1 MSDQFLSLDKL
12 TAAADPITSCTRIGH
27 VHLKVSD
34 LERSLQF
41 YCSVL
46 GFELMQYRGAR
57 AALISASGYHH
68 HIALN
73 TGESLGGAPP
83 PRGTT
88 GLDHFAIVYPTRAV
102 LADTIRRLIAS
113 NIALERASDHGV
125 SEAVYVRDPDG
136 ILIELS
142 WDRPAEQWP
151 RTPTG
156 GLAAGDKPLDV
167 QELLQAKIS
176 EQKSSGKA
184 AS

>member
-1 MSDQFLSLDKL
+1 MSNQFVSVDEL
-12 TAAADPITSCTRIGH
+12 TGAADPITSGTRIGH
-27 VHLKVSD
+27 VHLRISD

-41 YCSVL
+41 YCNVL

-57 AALISASGYHH
+57 AALISAGGYHH

-73 TGESLGGAPP
+73 SRQSLGGAPP

-88 GLDHFAIVYPTRAV
+88 GLDHFAIVYPTQAV

-113 NIALERASDHGV
+113 NITIERASDHGV
-125 SEAVYVRDPDG
+125 SEAVYVPDPDG

-142 WDRPAEQWP
+142 WDRPLEQWP

-156 GLAAGDKPLDV
+156 DLAAGDKQLDV
-167 QELLQAKIS
+167 QELLQAS
-176 EQKSSGKA
+176 ELKASGNA

>member
-102 LADTIRRLIAS
+102 LADTIPSANCVEHCS
-113 NIALERASDHGV
+113 
-125 SEAVYVRDPDG
+125 
-136 ILIELS
+136 
-142 WDRPAEQWP
+142 
-151 RTPTG
+151 
-156 GLAAGDKPLDV
+156 
-167 QELLQAKIS
+167 
-176 EQKSSGKA
+176 
-184 AS
+184 

>member
-1 MSDQFLSLDKL
+1 MSDQLASVEKR
-12 TAAADPITSCTRIGH
+12 TSTTDPITSGTRIGH
-27 VHLKVSD
+27 VHLRVSD

-46 GFELMQYRGAR
+46 GFELMQHRGAR
-57 AALISASGYHH
+57 AALISAGGYHH

-73 TGESLGGAPP
+73 TRQCLGGAPP

-102 LADTIRRLIAS
+102 LAATIRRLIAS
-113 NIALERASDHGV
+113 NIPLERASDHGV
-125 SEAVYVRDPDG
+125 SEAVYVSDPDG

-151 RTPTG
+151 RTPAG
-156 GLAAGDKPLDV
+156 GLAAGDNQLDV
-167 QELLQAKIS
+167 QELLQAS
-176 EQKSSGKA
+176 EGKSSGNA

>member
-73 TGESLGGAPP
+73 TGGKFGRRATAP
-83 PRGTT
+83 G
-88 GLDHFAIVYPTRAV
+88 Y
-102 LADTIRRLIAS
+102 
-113 NIALERASDHGV
+113 
-125 SEAVYVRDPDG
+125 
-136 ILIELS
+136 
-142 WDRPAEQWP
+142 DR
-151 RTPTG
+151 T
-156 GLAAGDKPLDV
+156 
-167 QELLQAKIS
+167 
-176 EQKSSGKA
+176 
-184 AS
+184 

>member
-1 MSDQFLSLDKL
+1 M
-12 TAAADPITSCTRIGH
+12 PG
-27 VHLKVSD
+27 V
-34 LERSLQF
+34 
-41 YCSVL
+41 
-46 GFELMQYRGAR
+46 
-57 AALISASGYHH
+57 
-68 HIALN
+68 
-73 TGESLGGAPP
+73 
-83 PRGTT
+83 
-88 GLDHFAIVYPTRAV
+88 
-102 LADTIRRLIAS
+102 DTIRRLIAS

-125 SEAVYVRDPDG
+125 SKAVYVRDPDG

-156 GLAAGDKPLDV
+156 GLAAGDKQLDV